1 MSDRRQELWKM
12 CEGWHTLK
20 RSFGMKSEKRASIA
34 HLTPSQW
41 LALEIVARNK
51 EASVKDISQALS
63 MTSSA
68 ATQIVNEL
76 IKHGHALKKVD
87 PKDARVSL
95 ITLSPKT
102 RQALSTMRT
111 AMLRHMDK
119 LFAVLSDKE
128 FKEYMRLHAK
138 IITNV
143 HP

>member
-1 MSDRRQELWKM
+1 M

-20 RSFGMKSEKRASIA
+20 RCFAGKNDKRGAVSN
-34 HLTPSQW
+34 LTTSQW
-41 LALEIVARNK
+41 LALEVVARSK

-63 MTSSA
+63 ISSSA
-68 ATQIVNEL
+68 TTQIVNEL
-76 IKHGHALKKVD
+76 IKHGHVAKKAD

-102 RQALSTMRT
+102 RQALITMRT

-119 LFAVLSDKE
+119 LFSVLTDTE
-128 FKEYMRLHAK
+128 FKEYMRLHTK

-143 HP
+143 HS